1 MDTLSTAL
9 FVTWCIS
16 EILIA
21 LISFGNRSGNLT
33 AGVDRYSHF
42 IVWFSTVLPII
53 FAYLIQRHVI
63 LANGFGSLSTLF
75 PLPGYLG
82 CFVLLLGITIRL
94 AAVATLKRQFT
105 VKVSILEKHEIV
117 DTGIYGII
125 RHPAY
130 LGYLASLLGIGLL
143 LGNWVGL
150 AALVLLPLGGILYRI
165 HVEEGA
171 LLRHFGPAYQDYAD
185 RTKRLLPRIW

>member
-1 MDTLSTAL
+1 MVILSTTL
-9 FVTWCIS
+9 FVTWCIN

-21 LISFGNRSGNLT
+21 LISFGNRLGNLT

-42 IVWFSTVLPII
+42 IVWFSTVLSII

-63 LANGFGSLSTLF
+63 LANGFGSLATLF

-105 VKVSILEKHEIV
+105 VKVSILEKHQIV
-117 DTGIYGII
+117 DTGIYGIV

-150 AALVLLPLGGILYRI
+150 VALVALPLGGILYRI
-165 HVEEGA
+165 RVEEGA